1 MDKLNWQL
9 LHGNCIDVMKS
20 LPDGKIDLVFTSPPY
35 ESLRD
40 YHGSDNLFG
49 DKYVDFIT
57 DVGEEI
63 YRLLR
68 PGGSFVLN
76 IQSQINKK
84 TKERSLSVHK
94 IVINLVEKIGFS
106 YIEPYIWA
114 KTSSTPYKSN
124 LRAYNAFEYCFW
136 FSKGTKDMTFNIDNI
151 RKPYAESTIKR
162 YEYTVNGNFGNNSP
176 DGKREYG
183 KSKRKKV
190 ELHPKGSLPSNVIT
204 LPQATG
210 LNKKHPAK
218 MQPKLAEFF
227 IGAGSNPG
235 DIILDPFTGSG
246 TTLVEGLK
254 YGVHTIGI
262 ELADEYIQ
270 DTYDELNSIDN
281 LFIQTENKLIVDSP
295 FNYQKGNKDT

>member
-1 MDKLNWQL
+1 MEKLGWQL
-9 LHGNCIDVMKS
+9 LKGDCIEVMQS
-20 LPDGKIDLVFTSPPY
+20 LPDGKVDLVFTSPPY

-40 YHGSDNLFG
+40 YHGSENLFG
-49 DKYVDFIT
+49 DNYVDFIT
-57 DVGEEI
+57 EVGKEV

-94 IVINLVEKIGFS
+94 IVINLVEKLGFS

-136 FSKGTKDMTFNIDNI
+136 FSKGTKDITFNLDNI

-183 KSKRKKV
+183 NSKRKKV
-190 ELHPKGSLPSNVIT
+190 ELHPKGSIPSNVIS

-218 MQPKLAEFF
+218 MQPKLAEYF
-227 IGAGSNPG
+227 ISAGSNPG
-235 DIILDPFTGSG
+235 DIVLDPFTGSG
-246 TTLVEGLK
+246 TTLLEGLK
-254 YGVHTIGI
+254 YGVNVVGI
-262 ELADEYIQ
+262 ELADEYIV
-270 DTYDELNSIDN
+270 DTYNELNKTDD
-281 LFIQTENKLIVDSP
+281 LFTQHEHKEIFTTP
-295 FNYQKGNKDT
+295 FNFTINNK